1 MELITN
7 YSERIVNLESML
19 SEVQA
24 NLTQAVEYITKMQT
38 GITNS
43 LLSDPSFLPRPC
55 TLHQSITHFFIIEVG
70 CN

>member
-7 YSERIVNLESML
+7 YSERIVNLESTL

-24 NLTQAVEYITKMQT
+24 NLTQAMEYITKMQT

-43 LLSDPSFLPRPC
+43 LLSDPSF
-55 TLHQSITHFFIIEVG
+55 
-70 CN
+70 